1 MSKIVIV
8 GIIIGIIAIGIAGA
22 VMLSPNQSDVS
33 PTAEEIPSE
42 PQPPKGKDI
51 QINLE
56 DGIAMHT
63 TP

>member
-1 MSKIVIV
+1 
-8 GIIIGIIAIGIAGA
+8 
-22 VMLSPNQSDVS
+22 MLSPNQSDVS